1 MNGQAEQE
9 VDSKP
14 EAPSLAVQQQ
24 LGLLNLRLNDMMHEL
39 NATVKP
45 LIETNT
51 DLQQENAELKSKL
64 GTAENTKR
72 E

>member
-24 LGLLNLRLNDMMHEL
+24 LGLLNLRLNDLMQEL
-39 NATVKP
+39 NNTVK
-45 LIETNT
+45 LFVETNT
-51 DLQQENAELKSKL
+51 SLQQENSDLKARLEK
-64 GTAENTKR
+64 TDKT
-72 E
+72 